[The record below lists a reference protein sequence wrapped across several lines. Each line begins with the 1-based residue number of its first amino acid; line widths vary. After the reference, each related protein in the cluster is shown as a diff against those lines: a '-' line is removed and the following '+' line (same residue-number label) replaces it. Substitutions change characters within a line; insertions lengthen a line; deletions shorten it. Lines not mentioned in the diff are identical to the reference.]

1 MVLTLGNSVLIPK
14 ADGSSSGNNSTGGNV
29 VPGAGSGQKAA
40 LSTVAALGGL
50 VALFNMLL

>member
-14 ADGSSSGNNSTGGNV
+14 ADGSSGDSSTGGNV
-29 VPGAGSGQKAA
+29 VPGAASGQKAA